1 MFYYTP
7 STVHRN
13 LIFFQV
19 PTHHR
24 SQHDKKEQTQL
35 SPVKK
40 RVKEGTPPS
49 DQLNYVNT
57 SNRRN
62 HSPSSNAHWQ
72 HASHQQVSVY
82 YRNIS
87 LSTVDKVCNDTNK
100 NNKYLSHHYCK

>member
-1 MFYYTP
+1 MYDNYFLVK
-7 STVHRN
+7 SLSLFR
-13 LIFFQV
+13 LIYLSWQV

-49 DQLNYVNT
+49 EQLNYVNS

-62 HSPSSNAHWQ
+62 HSPNSNAHWQ
-72 HASHQQVSVY
+72 HASSHQQVSF
-82 YRNIS
+82 
-87 LSTVDKVCNDTNK
+87 
-100 NNKYLSHHYCK
+100 